1 MEGPLEDGDES
12 PDSQGHATD
21 WRFAVCSFRDAWDEG
36 EPAPQIQA
44 KNPHPP
50 SLPAGAAGEEL
61 QGSPLPGELQ
71 SPTGQMVADESG
83 HGQKGTLGGSSVHMN
98 EPASYGVEI
107 LLSPMSSHLSLA
119 QGESD
124 SQGGDL
130 AGDSVSGR
138 VMPVRLDP
146 EGLDS
151 DPVNHGGRLSE
162 TSSGLLEADSHR
174 SRLLKST
181 DYLLAQDLAW
191 ELLASGMAALPG
203 S

>member
-12 PDSQGHATD
+12 PESQGHATD

-36 EPAPQIQA
+36 EPAPQMQA
-44 KNPHPP
+44 KNPLPP
-50 SLPAGAAGEEL
+50 SPPAGAAGEEL

-83 HGQKGTLGGSSVHMN
+83 HGQKGTLGGFSVQMN

-119 QGESD
+119 QGEND
-124 SQGGDL
+124 SQGDL

-151 DPVNHGGRLSE
+151 DPVNHGGLLSE
-162 TSSGLLEADSHR
+162 MSSGLLEADSHR

-181 DYLLAQDLAW
+181 DCLLAQDLAW